1 MHVVS
6 VCLVP
11 LLKEK
16 KVVLEAELILMVK
29 NYATHFQFLC
39 RYISSELATD
49 IIIAVGEVKFDLHKV
64 MYFCSILVV
73 VILFC

>member
-1 MHVVS
+1 MQ
-6 VCLVP
+6 
-11 LLKEK
+11 
-16 KVVLEAELILMVK
+16 LIS
-29 NYATHFQFLC
+29 NLC